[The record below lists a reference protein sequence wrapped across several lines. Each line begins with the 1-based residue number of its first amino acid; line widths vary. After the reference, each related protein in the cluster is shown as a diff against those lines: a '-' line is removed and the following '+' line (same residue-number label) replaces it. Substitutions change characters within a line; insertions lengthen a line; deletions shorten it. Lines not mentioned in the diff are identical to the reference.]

1 MVDKKEVVVAK
12 LMPPIKL
19 SELGMSN
26 VFPYNERPFLSEK
39 ESQVLAVL

>member
-1 MVDKKEVVVAK
+1 MVDKKEVVAK